1 MSSKPR
7 KVEIT
12 FTQPTAENSSP
23 IACVDSETG
32 EPIDHVTMLKL
43 VWRPDMQPQGVLVR
57 PLFTVDGVPYVSGN
71 EIATVK
77 EAILVTAI
85 NGVGTAFP
93 GAGEVTS
100 EEDDHGR

>member
-7 KVEIT
+7 NVEIT
-12 FTQPTAENSSP
+12 FTQPTAENISP

-32 EPIDHVTMLKL
+32 EPIDQLVMVKL

-57 PLFTVDGVPYVSGN
+57 QLPGVG
-71 EIATVK
+71 IATVK